1 MEPTRPRIRRT
12 GLLVIALIHLAM
24 AAWIMDPAAVR
35 PFDPDRAILW
45 EGMPPP
51 VRATLWAA
59 AGLLVLAGAVRVEW
73 ETAAYAVAVVMP
85 LERAIGHLWS
95 WGQWWVPGT
104 PGGHAFGW
112 AAALVWIG
120 FAQLIGLMG
129 SASHGG
135 HPPAAAP
142 VGDPDGR

>member
-35 PFDPDRAILW
+35 PFDP
-45 EGMPPP
+45 
-51 VRATLWAA
+51 A
-59 AGLLVLAGAVRVEW
+59 AG
-73 ETAAYAVAVVMP
+73 
-85 LERAIGHLWS
+85 
-95 WGQWWVPGT
+95 
-104 PGGHAFGW
+104 
-112 AAALVWIG
+112 
-120 FAQLIGLMG
+120 
-129 SASHGG
+129 HGE